1 MLAVVLKVEK
11 YYQLNKATQCGLLFM
26 KKEYR
31 IKKNE
36 EFSRI
41 ISLNK
46 YFSNSLFKMYYARIA
61 EDHSRVGISVS
72 KKIGNAVVRNKVKR
86 QIRMMLIECYDFDS
100 SKFDLIFIV
109 RDNYLNKGYID
120 CKK

>member
-1 MLAVVLKVEK
+1 
-11 YYQLNKATQCGLLFM
+11 M

-41 ISLNK
+41 ISINN
-46 YFSNSLFKMYYARIA
+46 YFSNNLYVVYYAKTI

-72 KKIGNAVVRNKVKR
+72 KKIGNAVVRNKIKR
-86 QIRMMLIECYDFDS
+86 QIRMMLIECYDFEDS
-100 SKFDLIFIV
+100 KYDLVIIV
-109 RDNYLNKGYID
+109 RKNYLNKGYMD
-120 CKK
+120 CRNELESLINRL

>member
-1 MLAVVLKVEK
+1 
-11 YYQLNKATQCGLLFM
+11 M

-46 YFSNSLFKMYYARIA
+46 YFSNSLFKMYYAKA
-61 EDHSRVGISVS
+61 EEDHSRVGISVS
-72 KKIGNAVVRNKVKR
+72 KRIGNAVVRNKIKR
-86 QIRMMLIECYDFDS
+86 QIRMMLIECYNFDS

-120 CKK
+120 CKKELESLINRL